1 VSAETREGNW
11 RKLWPGLAVS
21 TRNSER
27 EAGETAV
34 WLAGRVAGL
43 AGGEWEKLD
52 DLPEELRGELRGKIL
67 ELLRMT
73 GLTVSAE

>member
-1 VSAETREGNW
+1 MSAETRKGNW

-21 TRNSER
+21 TRVSER
-27 EAGETAV
+27 EAGEAAV
-34 WLAGRVAGL
+34 WFGGRVA
-43 AGGEWEKLD
+43 E
-52 DLPEELRGELRGKIL
+52 LPEETQAEELL